1 MITLALSHVTTLQ
14 ANVSSTVAAGGRVRW
29 FVDGRVLSPAVQAL
43 ITGNLSSVYDGV
55 LPCCRWLSVD
65 DTGELVIE

>member
-1 MITLALSHVTTLQ
+1 M
-14 ANVSSTVAAGGRVRW
+14 RW